1 MTRRRSFGLAAAVLL
16 LALAGAGCAAQLAY
30 RQGKEAAA
38 ERDWDLAV
46 ARYTRAL
53 DKDQDNIG
61 YQIAL
66 ETARVQASRMHYDEA
81 KKQLAANDL
90 DKAVVELEIASR
102 YDPANRSASDD
113 LLILRQRI
121 EAREQEKRDRAGL
134 DQLKARAQSRAPV
147 PVLSPRSPVPITMR
161 FEDGSLQKIF
171 ESLGRIAGVNVLF
184 DEGFRDKKAS
194 VNLTGVTFE
203 EALDRLTFV
212 NRLFYK
218 VVDQNT
224 LIIVP
229 ESRQK
234 RVAYDE
240 LLLRTFYVQNA
251 EVNDTVNLV
260 KTLAKVTTVGP
271 NPSLGAITVLGTVDQ
286 IAMAERII
294 EGNDKARGE
303 VVVEVQILELNR
315 TRIREWGID
324 VSNYSAAATLSP
336 TGAKDEVA
344 GGLLNIR
351 AYLLSSLNQA
361 DWVVTLPSTILAKF
375 TESNNLARVL
385 ASPRLRAAE
394 GKKAELKIGE
404 EVPIPVTTFG
414 AGSAVGSV
422 GSYIPAT
429 SFQYKNVG
437 VNLSLTPRVAASGD
451 ITLEFAAEFSIIGG
465 NQNVGSVKDPLFV
478 PTFLTRNVTGVLRL
492 RDGEAALIG
501 GLVQSNETVDAAGV
515 LGVGSIPILGK
526 LFGTHKRQFKDSE
539 VVISMTPRVVRAPKL
554 VESDFRSLG
563 VGTQEVPRVQ
573 GARPGLFGK
582 EPEAPEAAPTP
593 GAAAGPAPATRPA
606 PAPAVVPA
614 PTAPP
619 SAVPTSAVPPGP
631 VPPPEPLPE
640 PPPVAAPATSP
651 VPPEA
656 IAADARPVTALFS
669 PPEVALRVGGSGG
682 LALVLVGARD
692 VQSIEVT
699 LTWDPALAEVTDV
712 AAGSLL
718 TLDGSPVSAERALEV
733 GRARVRFSRAVGATG
748 SGAVVSVTMKGL
760 KAGSGSVMVE
770 SLAVGRGGS
779 TERPAPPAPSRLVVA
794 P

>member
-1 MTRRRSFGLAAAVLL
+1 MTRLRSFGLAAAVLL

-53 DKDQDNIG
+53 DKDQSNIG

-90 DKAVVELEIASR
+90 DKAVAELEIASR

-113 LLILRQRI
+113 LVLVRNRI
-121 EAREQEKRDRAGL
+121 ETREQEKRERAGL
-134 DQLKARAQSRAPV
+134 DQLKARAQSTARVPV
-147 PVLSPRSPVPITMR
+147 AVLSPRSPVPITMR

-251 EVNDTVNLV
+251 EINDTVNLV

-324 VSNYSAAATLSP
+324 ISNYSAAATLSP
-336 TGAKDEVA
+336 TGATDEVA

-414 AGSAVGSV
+414 AGSAVGS
-422 GSYIPAT
+422 A
-429 SFQYKNVG
+429 
-437 VNLSLTPRVAASGD
+437 
-451 ITLEFAAEFSIIGG
+451 
-465 NQNVGSVKDPLFV
+465 
-478 PTFLTRNVTGVLRL
+478 
-492 RDGEAALIG
+492 
-501 GLVQSNETVDAAGV
+501 GLVHPRHELPVQERGGEPEPDSPGGGERGHHAGV
-515 LGVGSIPILGK
+515 
-526 LFGTHKRQFKDSE
+526 R
-539 VVISMTPRVVRAPKL
+539 R
-554 VESDFRSLG
+554 
-563 VGTQEVPRVQ
+563 RVQ
-573 GARPGLFGK
+573 HHRRQPERRKRERPALRADLPDPQRHRSVAPARRRGGADRGARPVERDGGRRRRARYR
-582 EPEAPEAAPTP
+582 ESSPYSASCSAPT
-593 GAAAGPAPATRPA
+593 
-606 PAPAVVPA
+606 
-614 PTAPP
+614 
-619 SAVPTSAVPPGP
+619 
-631 VPPPEPLPE
+631 
-640 PPPVAAPATSP
+640 
-651 VPPEA
+651 
-656 IAADARPVTALFS
+656 
-669 PPEVALRVGGSGG
+669 
-682 LALVLVGARD
+682 
-692 VQSIEVT
+692 
-699 LTWDPALAEVTDV
+699 
-712 AAGSLL
+712 
-718 TLDGSPVSAERALEV
+718 
-733 GRARVRFSRAVGATG
+733 
-748 SGAVVSVTMKGL
+748 
-760 KAGSGSVMVE
+760 SGS
-770 SLAVGRGGS
+770 
-779 TERPAPPAPSRLVVA
+779 SRT
-794 P
+794 PRSSSP

>member
-1 MTRRRSFGLAAAVLL
+1 MTRLRSWRLLAAVAL
-16 LALAGAGCAAQLAY
+16 LALASAGCAARLAY

-38 ERDWDLAV
+38 DRDWDLAV

-90 DKAVVELEIASR
+90 DKAVAELEIASR

-113 LLILRQRI
+113 LVIVRQRI
-121 EAREQEKRDRAGL
+121 ETREQEKRERAGL
-134 DQLKARAQSRAPV
+134 DQLKARAQSTARVPV
-147 PVLSPRSPVPITMR
+147 AVLSPRSPVPITMR

-251 EVNDTVNLV
+251 EINDTVNLV

-271 NPSLGAITVLGTVDQ
+271 NPSLGAITVLGTLDQ
-286 IAMAERII
+286 LAMAERII
-294 EGNDKARGE
+294 EANDKARGE

-315 TRIREWGID
+315 TKVREWGID
-324 VSNYSAAATLSP
+324 ISNYSAAATLSP
-336 TGAKDEVA
+336 TGATDEVV

-414 AGSAVGSV
+414 AGTSAGSL

-429 SFQYKNVG
+429 SFTVQERGGEPEHDSPGGGERGHHAG
-437 VNLSLTPRVAASGD
+437 VRRRVQHHRRQPERRKRERPALRADLPDPQRHRGVAPARRRGGADRRSGPV
-451 ITLEFAAEFSIIGG
+451 E
-465 NQNVGSVKDPLFV
+465 
-478 PTFLTRNVTGVLRL
+478 
-492 RDGEAALIG
+492 RDGGRRRRARGREHPHSRQAVRHPQEAVQ
-501 GLVQSNETVDAAGV
+501 GLRGRHLHDAA
-515 LGVGSIPILGK
+515 
-526 LFGTHKRQFKDSE
+526 RR
-539 VVISMTPRVVRAPKL
+539 PRAQAGRERLPVAERGHAGGA
-554 VESDFRSLG
+554 EGAGRSPGPL
-563 VGTQEVPRVQ
+563 RQ
-573 GARPGLFGK
+573 GAR
-582 EPEAPEAAPTP
+582 
-593 GAAAGPAPATRPA
+593 GAAGWPDARSGPADGDLRPRSRRRHR
-606 PAPAVVPA
+606 
-614 PTAPP
+614 P
-619 SAVPTSAVPPGP
+619 S
-631 VPPPEPLPE
+631 
-640 PPPVAAPATSP
+640 
-651 VPPEA
+651 PPEA
-656 IAADARPVTALFS
+656 IAGSARRRAAPRRRPTRARPRLS
-669 PPEVALRVGGSGG
+669 S
-682 LALVLVGARD
+682 ARRR
-692 VQSIEVT
+692 
-699 LTWDPALAEVTDV
+699 WRCA
-712 AAGSLL
+712 
-718 TLDGSPVSAERALEV
+718 SA
-733 GRARVRFSRAVGATG
+733 SRAAW
-748 SGAVVSVTMKGL
+748 
-760 KAGSGSVMVE
+760 
-770 SLAVGRGGS
+770 
-779 TERPAPPAPSRLVVA
+779 PSCWSARRTCSRSR
-794 P
+794 

>member
-1 MTRRRSFGLAAAVLL
+1 MARTTTPGEARRRAAAGFTLIELITVVALIGILAAIALPNYRVAIIQSREAVLKENLYRMRDLIDQYYVDKGQYPPSIETLVEEGYLRTLPEDPFTRVERLDAGLRRARPGPAGGAARRLRRQERLRARLARRHAVQRVVNAVGYSMTRLRSFRLVAAVLL

-30 RQGKEAAA
+30 RQGKEAAS

-81 KKQLAANDL
+81 KKHLAANDL
-90 DKAVVELEIASR
+90 DKAAAELEIASR

-113 LLILRQRI
+113 LVIVRNRI
-121 EAREQEKRDRAGL
+121 EAREQEKRERAGL
-134 DQLKARAQSRAPV
+134 DQLKARAQSAARVPV
-147 PVLSPRSPVPITMR
+147 AVLSPRSPVPITMH
-161 FEDGSLQKIF
+161 FEDASLQKIF

-184 DEGFRDKKAS
+184 DEGFRDKKSSA
-194 VNLTGVTFE
+194 NLTGVSFE

-218 VVDQNT
+218 VLDQNT
-224 LIIVP
+224 LIVVP

-240 LLLRTFYVQNA
+240 LMLRTFYVQNA
-251 EVNDTVNLV
+251 EINDTVNLV
-260 KTLAKVTTVGP
+260 KTLAKITTVGP

-294 EGNDKARGE
+294 EANDKARGE

-324 VSNYSAAATLSP
+324 ISNYSAMATLSP
-336 TGAKDEVA
+336 TGATDEVA

-361 DWVVTLPSTILAKF
+361 DWVVTLPSSILAKF

-414 AGSAVGSV
+414 AGTSAGSV

-465 NQNVGSVKDPLFV
+465 NQNVGSE
-478 PTFLTRNVTGVLRL
+478 TTR
-492 RDGEAALIG
+492 
-501 GLVQSNETVDAAGV
+501 S
-515 LGVGSIPILGK
+515 SC
-526 LFGTHKRQFKDSE
+526 
-539 VVISMTPRVVRAPKL
+539 
-554 VESDFRSLG
+554 
-563 VGTQEVPRVQ
+563 
-573 GARPGLFGK
+573 RP
-582 EPEAPEAAPTP
+582 
-593 GAAAGPAPATRPA
+593 
-606 PAPAVVPA
+606 
-614 PTAPP
+614 
-619 SAVPTSAVPPGP
+619 S
-631 VPPPEPLPE
+631 
-640 PPPVAAPATSP
+640 
-651 VPPEA
+651 
-656 IAADARPVTALFS
+656 
-669 PPEVALRVGGSGG
+669 
-682 LALVLVGARD
+682 
-692 VQSIEVT
+692 
-699 LTWDPALAEVTDV
+699 
-712 AAGSLL
+712 
-718 TLDGSPVSAERALEV
+718 
-733 GRARVRFSRAVGATG
+733 
-748 SGAVVSVTMKGL
+748 
-760 KAGSGSVMVE
+760 
-770 SLAVGRGGS
+770 
-779 TERPAPPAPSRLVVA
+779 
-794 P
+794 